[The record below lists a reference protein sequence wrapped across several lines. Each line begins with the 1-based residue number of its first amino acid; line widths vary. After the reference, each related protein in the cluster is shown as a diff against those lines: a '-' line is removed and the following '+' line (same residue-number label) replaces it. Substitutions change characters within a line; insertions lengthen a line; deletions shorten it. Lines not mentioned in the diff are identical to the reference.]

1 MRILTT
7 QTEESWLPSE
17 ASKLYRKQFKEVM
30 VDEYQDINQLQEAI
44 LYWLRQPDPTNGNLF
59 MVGDVKQSI
68 YSFRLAD
75 PSLFIE
81 NMKHLQQ
88 LRVEDGSFWQKIFV
102 PERKSCHLPI

>member
-1 MRILTT
+1 MEELTNVTKRFMDGFSQRKREKGVVDFNDLEHLALRILTT

-59 MVGDVKQSI
+59 MVGDQTV
-68 YSFRLAD
+68 D
-75 PSLFIE
+75 LFF
-81 NMKHLQQ
+81 
-88 LRVEDGSFWQKIFV
+88 ST
-102 PERKSCHLPI
+102 S